1 MHPVAGSAQ
10 PSLSVGA
17 LAYDAIAA
25 SYDAQVQ
32 GDSWMREVVQRHYT
46 RLFNPGEHILD
57 VGCGTGIDALFLA
70 SRGVRVTGIDHSP
83 EMIGAFRSK
92 IAVSGVSDLLDAHVL
107 PIQDLSRL
115 AAEHFDGLISAFASL
130 STLPDLEEFAN
141 NAARLVKPHG
151 RLVLHLLNRFSLWE
165 WLGYLARG
173 NWPAARQVGRMR
185 ARQFTIGGLVVPH
198 RLYYAEELYQ
208 QAFAQRFALR
218 DAYALGAL
226 RPPHTVHRLPASLV
240 HGLEWLDVRSGRW
253 PLLRHAG
260 RFFVL
265 DLERRR
271 LSA

>member
-1 MHPVAGSAQ
+1 VRSHESSAAH
-10 PSLSVGA
+10 SGA

-25 SYDAQVQ
+25 GYDAQVQ
-32 GDSWMREVVQRHYT
+32 GDDWMRRVLHAHYL
-46 RLFNPGEHILD
+46 RLFKPGDRVLD
-57 VGCGTGIDALFLA
+57 VGCGTGIDALYLA
-70 SRGVRVTGIDHSP
+70 RRGIHVVAIDFAP
-83 EMIGAFRSK
+83 EMVAQLRAKLDSVK
-92 IAVSGVSDLLDAHVL
+92 IRDSIETHVL
-107 PIQDLSRL
+107 GVADLHQLKGQD
-115 AAEHFDGLISAFASL
+115 FDGLISAFAGL
-130 STLPDLEEFAN
+130 SALDDLSQFSRD
-141 NAARLVKPHG
+141 AAELVKPG
-151 RLVLHLLNRFSLWE
+151 RHLVLHLLNRFSLWE

-185 ARQFTIGGLVVPH
+185 ARQFTIGGLAVPH

-208 QAFAQRFALR
+208 QAFAPRFALR

-240 HGLEWLDVRSGRW
+240 HELEWLDVRSGRW